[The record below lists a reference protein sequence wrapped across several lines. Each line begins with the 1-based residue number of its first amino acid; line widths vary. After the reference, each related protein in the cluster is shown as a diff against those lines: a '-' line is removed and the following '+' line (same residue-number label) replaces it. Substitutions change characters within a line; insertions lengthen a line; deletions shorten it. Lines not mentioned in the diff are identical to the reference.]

1 MKRALVVVVAMV
13 LAAGTVMRA
22 QASKPYPELKQ
33 LEPFIGDWTS
43 TGEDKATPLGPAGK
57 TSGKALGKW
66 ILHGFVL
73 EWEYSYTDAAG
84 RKVTGREFDGY
95 DPLAKTFQ
103 ARWFENDGSY
113 TTGTYTPNGNVIVFL
128 GTSTNA
134 TKKWEL
140 RQTYTFAPD
149 FKSYTYKAEIS
160 MDGGKLWILANE
172 GKGTK
177 AAAAK

>member
-1 MKRALVVVVAMV
+1 MKRALVAVAV
-13 LAAGTVMRA
+13 LLLVAGATLRA
-22 QASKPYPELKQ
+22 QASKPYPELNK

-43 TGEDKATPLGPAGK
+43 AGEDKATPLGPAGK
-57 TSGKALGKW
+57 TTGKSLCKW

-73 EWEYSYTDAAG
+73 ECEYSYTDG
-84 RKVTGREFDGY
+84 SGHKITGREFDGY

-113 TTGTYTPNGNVIVFL
+113 TTGAYTPNGNVIVFL
-128 GTSTNA
+128 GTVTNA

-140 RQTYTFAPD
+140 RQTYTYAPD

-160 MDGGKLWILANE
+160 IDGGKTWTLANE
-172 GKGTK
+172 GKGAK
-177 AAAAK
+177 VAAK